1 MKYQEFINKPIP
13 VGTKIK
19 VMDID
24 IQSVGFSAD
33 QKLINFINEKLDKLT
48 HFFDNIVA
56 CDVYLRVERKSVQDN
71 KVVEIKLYIP
81 GKDLFAK
88 KQCDSFEE
96 ATVEAVEALRKQIKK
111 YKGKVMAA

>member
-1 MKYQEFINKPIP
+1 M
-13 VGTKIK
+13 GTKTKI
-19 VMDID
+19 MDID
-24 IQSVGFSAD
+24 IQSVGFTSD
-33 QKLINFINEKLDKLT
+33 QKLINFINEKLEKLT

-56 CDVYLRVERKSVQDN
+56 CEVYLRVERKSAQEN
-71 KVVEIKLYIP
+71 KTVEIKINIP

-111 YKGKVMAA
+111 YKGKIMAV

>member
-1 MKYQEFINKPIP
+1 M
-13 VGTKIK
+13 GTKTNI
-19 VMDID
+19 MDID

-33 QKLINFINEKLDKLT
+33 QKLIDFINERLDKLT

-56 CDVYLRVERKSVQDN
+56 CEVYLRVERKSVQEN
-71 KVVEIKLYIP
+71 KTVEIKMNIP

-96 ATVEAVEALRKQIKK
+96 ATVDAVEALRKQIKK
-111 YKGKVMAA
+111 HKGKVLVT

>member
-1 MKYQEFINKPIP
+1 M
-13 VGTKIK
+13 GTKTSI
-19 VMDID
+19 MDID

-33 QKLINFINEKLDKLT
+33 QKLIDFINDRLDKLT

-56 CDVYLRVERKSVQDN
+56 CEVYLRVERKSIQEN
-71 KVVEIKLYIP
+71 KTVEIKMNIP

-96 ATVEAVEALRKQIKK
+96 ATVEVVEALRKQIKK
-111 YKGKVMAA
+111 HKGKVLAV

>member
-1 MKYQEFINKPIP
+1 
-13 VGTKIK
+13 VGTKTNI
-19 VMDID
+19 MDID

-33 QKLINFINEKLDKLT
+33 QKLIDFINERLDKLT

-56 CDVYLRVERKSVQDN
+56 CEVYLRVERKSVQEN
-71 KVVEIKLYIP
+71 KTVEIKMNIP

-96 ATVEAVEALRKQIKK
+96 ATVDAVEALRKQIKK
-111 YKGKVMAA
+111 HKGKVLVT

>member
-1 MKYQEFINKPIP
+1 
-13 VGTKIK
+13 VGTKTSI
-19 VMDID
+19 MDID

-33 QKLINFINEKLDKLT
+33 QKLIDFINDRLDKLT

-56 CDVYLRVERKSVQDN
+56 CEVYLRVERKSIQEN
-71 KVVEIKLYIP
+71 KTVEIKMNIP

-96 ATVEAVEALRKQIKK
+96 ATVEVVEALRKQIKK
-111 YKGKVMAA
+111 HKGKVLAV

>member
-1 MKYQEFINKPIP
+1 M
-13 VGTKIK
+13 GTKIRN
-19 VMDID
+19 MDID

-33 QKLINFINEKLDKLT
+33 QKLINFINEKLEKLT

-56 CDVYLRVERKSVQDN
+56 CEVYLRVERKSVQEN
-71 KVVEIKLYIP
+71 KTVEIKMNIP

-96 ATVEAVEALRKQIKK
+96 ATADAVEALRKQIKK
-111 YKGKVMAA
+111 YKGKVLAA